1 MLSTLS
7 SSAADSCVTLYNVTT
22 LDALDVRLL
31 RLLRDCPRLPIAELA
46 RLADVARGTAQAR
59 LSRLENAGVVTG
71 YGPDLDLE
79 ALGYGVLA
87 FVTLQIAQGQDGSV
101 VDGLQAIP
109 EVLEAYAVTGT
120 ADLSCRV
127 VARSNDHLH
136 EVIRAILQIPGI
148 QRTETQLALG
158 SRLRRTPIDLVT
170 G

>member
-1 MLSTLS
+1 
-7 SSAADSCVTLYNVTT
+7 VTILDGVDVT
-22 LDALDVRLL
+22 LL
-31 RLLRDCPRLPIAELA
+31 RLLRDRPRLPIAELA

-59 LSRLENAGVVTG
+59 LNRLEAAGVITG

-87 FVTLQIAQGQDGSV
+87 FITLQIAQGQDGVV
-101 VDGLQAIP
+101 VDGLGEIA
-109 EVLEAYAVTGT
+109 EVLEVYAVTGT

-136 EVIRAILQIPGI
+136 EVIRAILHIPGI

-158 SRLRRTPIDLVT
+158 SRIRRTALDLVIA
-170 G
+170 